1 MPLGGAF
8 HPRRLT
14 IRSSQV
20 GRIPPGRTPRW
31 DHARRMGKALE
42 LLADP
47 MFEVLVTGES
57 GFDEMPE
64 VMARIA
70 NDGSDVL
77 CHRVR
82 YGEP

>member
-1 MPLGGAF
+1 
-8 HPRRLT
+8 
-14 IRSSQV
+14 
-20 GRIPPGRTPRW
+20 
-31 DHARRMGKALE
+31 MGKALE